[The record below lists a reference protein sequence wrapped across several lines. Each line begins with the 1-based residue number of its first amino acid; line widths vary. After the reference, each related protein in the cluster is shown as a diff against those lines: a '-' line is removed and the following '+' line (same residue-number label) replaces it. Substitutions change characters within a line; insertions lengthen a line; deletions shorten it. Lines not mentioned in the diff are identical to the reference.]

1 MRIRRGNL
9 EDLDLIYALEK
20 ECFPDEAWPRY
31 VFEEDLKRSQSIYL
45 IAEVEGVK
53 DTSVKTEENINNA
66 QTGDP
71 TDIEAL
77 EATQSNPMGGGE
89 SAEIKALTD
98 AARLVPAD
106 QTNHQMKST
115 YLDKSTKVE
124 NAEAQVVGYICCG
137 VSVMQAFGHISSIAV
152 ATEHRG
158 QGVGGT
164 LLDGLLALTANL
176 GIRIWRAETRSSN
189 RPSLHLFESRGF
201 KRIGQMKGYYD
212 APVEDGIMLIKT
224 LKSKSIP

>member
-45 IAEVEGVK
+45 IAEVEGGK
-53 DTSVKTEENINNA
+53 ATSAKMEENINNA
-66 QTGDP
+66 ETGEP
-71 TDIEAL
+71 TDIEAV
-77 EATQSNPMGGGE
+77 ERTQPNAIGWGE
-89 SAEIKALTD
+89 PAEKKALTD
-98 AARLVPAD
+98 ASHIVPAD
-106 QTNHQMKST
+106 KTNHHVKST
-115 YLDKSTKVE
+115 YLDKSTKLE
-124 NAEAQVVGYICCG
+124 NAEVQVAGYICCG
-137 VSVMQAFGHISSIAV
+137 FSVMQAFGHISSIAV
-152 ATEHRG
+152 ATDHRA

-164 LLDGLLALTANL
+164 LLDGLLALTADL

-189 RPSLHLFESRGF
+189 GPSLHLFESRGF
-201 KRIGQMKGYYD
+201 KRIGRMKGYYD